1 VHGGVIRSFGAL
13 HRRIDDPTQFTQLF
27 NEREGRNV
35 KRILHVGT
43 GATIGVAI
51 TGGLALAAAP
61 AIGGAI
67 GAMAGLSGA
76 AATSAGLAML
86 GGGSL
91 AAGGLGMA
99 GGTAVIFALGSALG
113 GTLGGLVANTYLR
126 DVPDFEVVKIRD
138 GEDPAIIAIDGFLSK
153 GSDPKRWLDGL
164 NARWPK
170 SAVYYVH
177 WDTANLLALG
187 QMLSETAFTQAFAAL
202 ARKLAKQAAKRAAGP
217 IGLLSLPFAASSFIR
232 NPWHRALVNSEKVG
246 SLIAECIAR
255 CHSREFILIGHSL
268 GARAV
273 VSALVAFGTTS
284 PARRSSRVVSAS
296 LLGGAIAADPKEG
309 WELPATA
316 VDHHIENYWSDN
328 DQVLKIAYR
337 LGVLTHGRAAGI
349 GPIPTMPQTVHRIS
363 SVDVTNVVAGHTVYH
378 QNLANVLMRA

>member
-1 VHGGVIRSFGAL
+1 MHGGVIRSFGAL
-13 HRRIDDPTQFTQLF
+13 HRRIDDPTEFTQLF
-27 NEREGRNV
+27 KEREGRNV

-43 GATIGVAI
+43 GTTIGVAI

-187 QMLSETAFTQAFAAL
+187 QLLSGAAAFAAL
-202 ARKLAKQAAKRAAGP
+202 AKKLAKQAANRAGGP
-217 IGLLSLPFAASSFIR
+217 IGLLSLPFVASFVR

-255 CHSREFILIGHSL
+255 CQSREFILIGHSL

-273 VSALVAFGTTS
+273 VSALIAFGTTS
-284 PARRSSRVVSAS
+284 PAHRTSRIVSAS
-296 LLGGAIAADPKEG
+296 LLGGAIAADPEEG
-309 WELPATA
+309 WELPASA
-316 VDHHIENYWSDN
+316 VDHHIGNYWSAN
-328 DQVLKIAYR
+328 DQTLKIAFR
-337 LGVLTHGRAAGI
+337 LGVLTYGRAVGI
-349 GPIPTMPQTVHRIS
+349 GPIPTMPQTVHKIS
-363 SVDVTNVVAGHTVYH
+363 SFDVTDLVPGHTRYH
-378 QNLANVLMRA
+378 QNLADVLMRA